1 MTDKELNEWEK
12 ENKEAEQDIKK
23 ISKALVIVTIIAG
36 ILYIITNHW
45 NIN

>member
-1 MTDKELNEWEK
+1 MTDKELKEWE
-12 ENKEAEQDIKK
+12 EEAKEAEQDIKK
-23 ISKALVIVTIIAG
+23 MSKALVIVTIIAG